1 MAIDLLKYMI
11 WKNGTGGGGASYEKT
26 VGPAPIISISD
37 AKPKP
42 AKSLI
47 VGMEPIQ
54 DLHGYDSPW
63 PAGGGKNK
71 IIPLTATKTNNSVS
85 IVCSAESETITLTG
99 TAQSSGGRTNK
110 LTQDVVLPAGNYV
123 LSITG
128 EHSGDYI
135 LNKTSDNSY
144 LSASAFSLAEETSVY
159 LGVNVSN
166 GTTYNET
173 VKIQVEQGSTP
184 TAWTPYSNIC
194 PISGRTGVTV
204 TRTGKN
210 LFNADSIVDE
220 YIVKNSDGSLS
231 VSRNNRIYEKKAWEN
246 VSGYNGQITLT
257 YIYKYASTGTA
268 GAYPRILYT
277 DGTFSLMPVTVQT
290 SFATV
295 TLTSTSGKTVD
306 YVDFTYATGGNAT
319 TFFLQIE
326 FGPTATDYEPYTGAT
341 YPVTWQTEAGTV
353 YGGTVDLVTGV
364 LTVDRVIDTITKD
377 STWYGFNTGTGNSS
391 AVVQLSNYLNVKYV
405 DGASSFNGAISSTG
419 REAQNYWTGGRENEI
434 PNYGDM
440 CFAYS
445 QTGQLRF
452 HRLDVANITDL
463 ASFKANFPDTTICY
477 YLATPQTYQLTPQQ
491 IQMLKGANVLWSD
504 ADELTLTYLAKKE
517 TQSLGNS
524 APLLFG
530 GLNLGNALNDTNQ
543 ETPQETV
550 VDSVDGDPS
559 EEE

>member
-11 WKNGTGGGGASYEKT
+11 WKNGTGGGSASYEKT

-37 AKPKP
+37 AKAKP

-54 DLHGYDSPW
+54 
-63 PAGGGKNK
+63 AG
-71 IIPLTATKTNNSVS
+71 
-85 IVCSAESETITLTG
+85 
-99 TAQSSGGRTNK
+99 
-110 LTQDVVLPAGNYV
+110 
-123 LSITG
+123 
-128 EHSGDYI
+128 SGDP
-135 LNKTSDNSY
+135 SPDN
-144 LSASAFSLAEETSVY
+144 
-159 LGVNVSN
+159 
-166 GTTYNET
+166 
-173 VKIQVEQGSTP
+173 IR
-184 TAWTPYSNIC
+184 

-204 TRTGKN
+204 WDDPAYGGLVTWNQRC
-210 LFNADSIVDE
+210 S
-220 YIVKNSDGSLS
+220 NS
-231 VSRNNRIYEKKAWEN
+231 
-246 VSGYNGQITLT
+246 
-257 YIYKYASTGTA
+257 
-268 GAYPRILYT
+268 
-277 DGTFSLMPVTVQT
+277 
-290 SFATV
+290 
-295 TLTSTSGKTVD
+295 TSTSSGGGVTYTNNEDGTWTLTENGTGTNRKQIGSPSIAAGHIIYMRHGADIDGSSSTFSVCISNSGGSLQSSFNKDGGLFRVGSNGMNQFSIRTFSSFVPPEGGLVLTPQLFDLTLMFGEEKAEEIYAMEGGRDYFLDLFPKHYYEYNNSGEQKTVSEVNGD
-306 YVDFTYATGGNAT
+306 PYRSVNVDWTS
-319 TFFLQIE
+319 
-326 FGPTATDYEPYTGAT
+326 
-341 YPVTWQTEAGTV
+341 EAGTV
-353 YGGTVDLVTGV
+353 YGGTVDVVSGL